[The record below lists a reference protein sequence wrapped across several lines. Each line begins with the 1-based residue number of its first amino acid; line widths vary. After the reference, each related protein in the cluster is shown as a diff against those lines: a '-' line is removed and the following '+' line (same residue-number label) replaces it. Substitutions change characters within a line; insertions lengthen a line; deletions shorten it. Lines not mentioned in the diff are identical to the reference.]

1 MLLISSFHLRIIHF
15 DLIAAGSTFDRAEF
29 YVIRCHIEPRKHT
42 TLYGKRRTIY
52 SIDLDRLRQREEKI
66 ELNKLE
72 GIHLDTLIIG
82 MKRNATI

>member
-1 MLLISSFHLRIIHF
+1 MTYKRRYDNRHILLLKGESQRK
-15 DLIAAGSTFDRAEF
+15 DGSYTYRWTDA
-29 YVIRCHIEPRKHT
+29 
-42 TLYGKRRTIY
+42 YGKRRTIY

>member
-29 YVIRCHIEPRKHT
+29 YVIRCHIEPR
-42 TLYGKRRTIY
+42 KRRTIY